1 MGSYAQDP
9 TGLELIT
16 RHRLK
21 SRSAQITWPD
31 LWWQPQYLLYSALSG
46 WPWWII
52 KRWGLRD
59 GASLRCSITA
69 SSTAAR
75 ALLVVSVGIPEK
87 NSKNEE
93 TAVLTFMRRASIGR
107 LRIIRCPIRYPA
119 RTVKQW
125 VSVKCSASCSHSDF
139 CCLLS
144 AAVRRRWCSP
154 GDFMR
159 TAVVLSRPSSVRW
172 TRLLQTNVDVIPF
185 FFLFTMNCLILCPLS
200 WVQLPGLS
208 ALLLF

>member
-1 MGSYAQDP
+1 
-9 TGLELIT
+9 
-16 RHRLK
+16 
-21 SRSAQITWPD
+21 
-31 LWWQPQYLLYSALSG
+31 
-46 WPWWII
+46 
-52 KRWGLRD
+52 
-59 GASLRCSITA
+59 
-69 SSTAAR
+69 
-75 ALLVVSVGIPEK
+75 
-87 NSKNEE
+87 
-93 TAVLTFMRRASIGR
+93 MRRASIGR

-144 AAVRRRWCSP
+144 AAVRRWWCSP

-185 FFLFTMNCLILCPLS
+185 FFSFYNELLDFMPLVMGPAARAVRPFVILVTFPRGERSTTAKVAYIWKENGYIFSGTIHNWCARPHPLHLSPLS
-200 WVQLPGLS
+200 AVMQPALSVCYSSVVQTSPLFFFSFFIFLLRPGVMHQN
-208 ALLLF
+208 